1 MINESSFFG
10 EAYQI
15 DSVKP
20 TEAPAGMQGL
30 DWHCYVINQGSNSIR
45 GYRQGSRPVV
55 MDAVEQIVN
64 QLNERRFGKRWKSSR
79 DEQPAKVARTT
90 AAVTEDSDSES

>member
-1 MINESSFFG
+1 MTSESALFG

-20 TEAPAGMQGL
+20 SEAPQGMLGM
-30 DWHCYVINQGSNSIR
+30 DWHCYVIVQGRNSIR

-55 MDAVEQIVN
+55 MSAVEEIVN
-64 QLNERRFGKRWKSSR
+64 QLNERRYGKRWRGSPAVSS
-79 DEQPAKVARTT
+79 
-90 AAVTEDSDSES
+90 

>member
-1 MINESSFFG
+1 MNNESSFFG

-20 TEAPAGMQGL
+20 SEAPAGMQGP
-30 DWHCYVINQGSNSIR
+30 DWHCYVIAQGSNSIR

-55 MDAVEQIVN
+55 MDAVALIVN
-64 QLNERRFGKRWKSSR
+64 QLNERRFGKRWKASR
-79 DEQPAKVARTT
+79 DEQPTKVADSTR
-90 AAVTEDSDSES
+90 EGLEESDSES

>member
-1 MINESSFFG
+1 MNNESSFFG

-20 TEAPAGMQGL
+20 SEAPAGMQGL
-30 DWHCYVINQGSNSIR
+30 DWHCYIIAQGSNSIR

-64 QLNERRFGKRWKSSR
+64 QLNERRFGKRWRASREEQARQVVKST
-79 DEQPAKVARTT
+79 V
-90 AAVTEDSDSES
+90 